1 MSLGSN
7 NPLWAVIAYALAIT
21 TSALLLRFFPR
32 LQRSVQHTG
41 QQRFSSVDGL
51 RGYLAFGVFVHHT
64 AITWLYL
71 HTGVFDVPKNYF
83 YAQIGLASV
92 ALFFMITG
100 FLFWGRLIK
109 HGRHHDWLAFA
120 VSRIFRLYPLYLPLL
135 LVVIFCVFYLQGWTF
150 EDEPLVVAKQV
161 LAWLVFDRPDINQ
174 YPQTGMLI
182 SNVTW
187 TLSYEVFF
195 YLALPLFGMVFVYR
209 KNWKQAVLCLLGI
222 YALYQVVGWEHSLKK
237 HILMSFLG
245 GIAAAYWVRRPQWVA
260 WGQTRLAACIAL
272 MLLVVVLFMFRK
284 SFATAPL
291 LLLTAFFCIVAS
303 GNTLFGALTLR
314 SIRWMGEISYS
325 TYLLHGLLIWLLMH
339 RLPVVM
345 QWDIQQPLVFVALAA
360 VASSLLIVISSLTF
374 LFIEQPGMLAGKKT
388 VRWLRQRTP
397 LETSDPVKDDA

>member
-21 TSALLLRFFPR
+21 TSALLLRYFPR
-32 LQRSVQHTG
+32 IRGSLEHVG
-41 QQRFSSVDGL
+41 ENRFSSVDGL
-51 RGYLAFGVFVHHT
+51 RGYLAFGVFIHHS
-64 AITWLYL
+64 AITWIYL
-71 HTGVFDVPKNYF
+71 HTGVFNVPQNYF

-109 HGRHHDWLAFA
+109 HGRNHDWLAFA
-120 VSRIFRLYPLYLPLL
+120 ISRVFRLYPLYLPLL
-135 LVVIFCVFYLQGWTF
+135 LVVILCVFYLQGWRF
-150 EDEPLVVAKQV
+150 EDEPLVVAKQI

-195 YLALPLFGMVFVYR
+195 YMALPLFGMVFLYR

-222 YALYQVVGWEHSLKK
+222 YALFQIVGWEHSLKK

-245 GIAAAYWVRRPQWVA
+245 GIAAAYWVRQPKWVA
-260 WGQTRLAACIAL
+260 WGQSRIATCIAL
-272 MLLVVVLFMFRK
+272 LLIIVVLFMFRK
-284 SFATAPL
+284 SFAIAPL
-291 LLLTAFFCIVAS
+291 VLLTGFFCIVAS
-303 GNTLFGALTLR
+303 GNTLFGALKLR

-325 TYLLHGLLIWLLMH
+325 TYLLHGLMIWLLMN
-339 RLPVVM
+339 RLPMVM
-345 QWDIQQPLVFVALAA
+345 QWDIKQPLIFLTLSA
-360 VASSLLIVISSLTF
+360 VGSVGLMIVSSLTF
-374 LFIEQPGMLAGKKT
+374 SFIEKPGMRAGRNVT
-388 VRWLRQRTP
+388 QWVRKRIAFKSPAP
-397 LETSDPVKDDA
+397 LKEEA

>member
-64 AITWLYL
+64 AITWIYL
-71 HTGVFDVPKNYF
+71 HTRVFDVPKNYF

-135 LVVIFCVFYLQGWTF
+135 LVVILCVFYLQGWTF

-174 YPQTGMLI
+174 YPQTGILI

-187 TLSYEVFF
+187 TLNYEVFF
-195 YLALPLFGMVFVYR
+195 YMSLPLFGMVFLYR
-209 KNWKQAVLCLLGI
+209 RNWRQTVLCLLGI
-222 YALYQVVGWEHSLKK
+222 YALYQLVGWEHSLKK
-237 HILMSFLG
+237 HFLMSFLG
-245 GIAAAYWVRRPQWVA
+245 GVAAAYWVRQP
-260 WGQTRLAACIAL
+260 RLAAWSKTPLAGGIAL
-272 MLLVVVLFMFRK
+272 IVLLLVITQFQK
-284 SFATAPL
+284 SFAFLPL
-291 LLLTAFFCIVAS
+291 VLLTLVFSIIAS
-303 GNTLFGALTLR
+303 GHTLFGALTLR

-325 TYLLHGLLIWLLMH
+325 TYLLHGFLIWLMIQRTPLI
-339 RLPVVM
+339 LPFDTTEPLTFVM
-345 QWDIQQPLVFVALAA
+345 LGALCCC
-360 VASSLLIVISSLTF
+360 LLIIVSSLTF
-374 LFIEQPGMLAGKKT
+374 LYIEKPGMNAGKK
-388 VRWLRQRTP
+388 VVDWLRQRAQ
-397 LETSDPVKDDA
+397 VRAKA